1 MKRFLSVT
9 SLILVASLSTM
20 AQDYPKAEVFGGY
33 SFLHSDDSLSF
44 RSPGANLHGWNA
56 SVTANLNR
64 WFGLTA
70 DFSGHYDSSSSS
82 AVITIPDVPGF
93 PVPSPLPTF
102 TTSGRSETSI
112 HTFMAGPRFSYRKSE
127 RITPFAHLLFGVTRR
142 HVQTEITSSVFG
154 RTSFSNN
161 ESGFAGAVGGGLDV
175 SLSRNLA
182 LRVIQADYQLT
193 HVFGSNS
200 NNARIS
206 TGIVF
211 RFGQ

>member
-1 MKRFLSVT
+1 MKRFFSVT
-9 SLILVASLSTM
+9 SLVLVVSLSTM

-44 RSPGANLHGWNA
+44 RAPGATLHGWNA
-56 SVTANLNR
+56 SITANLNR

-70 DFSGHYDSSSSS
+70 DFSGHYDSSSSN
-82 AVITIPDVPGF
+82 AVITTPGFPGF

-102 TTSGRSETSI
+102 TTSVRSDTNI

-127 RITPFAHLLFGVTRR
+127 RVTPFAHLLFGVTRR
-142 HVQTEITSSVFG
+142 HAETEISSSLFG
-154 RTSFSNN
+154 RTSFSDN

-175 SLSRNLA
+175 SLGGNLA

-193 HVFGSNS
+193 HVFGNNS